1 MVRVRISRPHLL
13 TLLVRGAGP
22 RLALPDTDQ
31 CAVCLGGAQPL
42 CANGCGRGAVVDGRL
57 CLVCSEP
64 PARVEVGDC
73 PGHGGKPCG
82 RAVQTAGL
90 CGRCRI
96 EAEQNKAAADAEWET
111 ARDAA
116 QAAEP
121 QPAPF

>member
-1 MVRVRISRPHLL
+1 MC
-13 TLLVRGAGP
+13 P
-22 RLALPDTDQ
+22 RLALPDTDL

-42 CANGCGRGAVVDGRL
+42 CADGRGRSVVADGRL

-96 EAEQNKAAADAEWET
+96 EAEQSKTAADAEWEA
-111 ARDAA
+111 ARDAAVAAA

-121 QPAPF
+121 EPAPF